1 MEENQNEKKQNEKL
15 SKPKIAILVCFA
27 LVLLFIFTFG
37 CYGCSY
43 QPIAEEP
50 TVEEAIDV
58 VSRLAG
64 NRWQLDDT
72 EGDTAL
78 PEFYGI
84 SLQEISFGTVKAQ
97 ASELEMELLATDM
110 PVMYGRLVFQED
122 DGFDFT
128 YDGNVLPIEVVY
140 SQSRDGKS
148 EIVTLVGE
156 ESNIHCYY
164 LKL

>member
-1 MEENQNEKKQNEKL
+1 MEENQKEKKQTEKL

-43 QPIAEEP
+43 QPIAENP

-64 NRWQLDDT
+64 NRWELDDT
-72 EGDTAL
+72 EGATAL
-78 PEFYGI
+78 PEFYGV
-84 SLQEISFGTVKAQ
+84 SLQEISFGAVNAQ
-97 ASELEMELLATDM
+97 ASELEMELHASDM

-122 DGFDFT
+122 GFDFS
-128 YDGNVLPIEVVY
+128 YDGNVLPIKVVY
-140 SQSRDGKS
+140 SQSRDGQS

-156 ESNIHCYY
+156 QSNIHCYY